1 MHGVKAPSAILFDW
15 DNTLVDSWACIQQA
29 MNVTLTAMGHP
40 PWDLVETK
48 RRVALS
54 LKDSFPVLFGTRWQ
68 EARDIFYHSFGAIH
82 IDLLVPLPGALAT
95 LQRLAKAGIPMAVV
109 SNKRGLLMRREADHL
124 GWTPYFRGL
133 VGAGDAASDKPSDLP
148 VHLALQSIGVTADD
162 DVWFIGDAAVDM
174 QCAVNAGIRP
184 VLVRHDSWRD
194 EEFADHPPRHLF
206 ASWSAFAR
214 FLDEILVPSAPV

>member
-1 MHGVKAPSAILFDW
+1 
-15 DNTLVDSWACIQQA
+15 
-29 MNVTLTAMGHP
+29 
-40 PWDLVETK
+40 
-48 RRVALS
+48 
-54 LKDSFPVLFGTRWQ
+54 
-68 EARDIFYHSFGAIH
+68 
-82 IDLLVPLPGALAT
+82 
-95 LQRLAKAGIPMAVV
+95 
-109 SNKRGLLMRREADHL
+109 MRREADHL

-148 VHLALQSIGVTADD
+148 VHLALRSIGVTADD